1 MSKWRDNFEVSNSV
15 ANLKKAINDAKRGK
29 YQKEIDK
36 ALSGVAKGKYGR
48 KGGKK

>member
-15 ANLKKAINDAKRGK
+15 ANLKKVSDVPIKS
-29 YQKEIDK
+29 QEIDK

>member
-15 ANLKKAINDAKRGK
+15 KMLKDAVREAKSENYKAKIN
-29 YQKEIDK
+29 K
-36 ALSGVAKGKYGR
+36 ALSDTIKGKYAR